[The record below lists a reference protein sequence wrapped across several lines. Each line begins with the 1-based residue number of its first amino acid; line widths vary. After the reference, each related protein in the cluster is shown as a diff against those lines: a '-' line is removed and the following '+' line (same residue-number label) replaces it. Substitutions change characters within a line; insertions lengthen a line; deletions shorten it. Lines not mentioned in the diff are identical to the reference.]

1 MTETNLVAPRR
12 QSVFF
17 AKILTAIGF
26 APPQY
31 PQLRSEV
38 NFWSGLYV
46 MLTGTTFLF
55 WMGVEITLSY
65 ATQKLA
71 GRVREMCFR
80 SILVQDMAF
89 FDVPGN
95 SPSALSSVLSK
106 STNDLAGMG
115 GPVLGGILTF
125 ISTIIAG
132 IILALAIGW
141 KLALVCTA
149 TIPIVVACGWLR
161 LQVLST
167 FDSKVRQSGIESA
180 AYAGELVRT
189 VRTVASLGL
198 EEHALARYEG
208 ILARQAAKSLRSI
221 LLASA
226 LYAAS
231 ASVVYLCAALA
242 FWYGGTL
249 IASHEYSTFQVYICF
264 VSLISGSQIAGSI
277 FTYAPDAS
285 KAMHASREI
294 QDIMNLKPTIN
305 NTAPTT
311 PPPTQAGTEKK
322 QTQQSLS
329 ACRVEFEHVSFTYPS
344 RPTRRALDGL
354 HITVEPGQ
362 TLALVGQSG
371 SGKSTCV
378 SLLERFYDPDQ
389 GRILIDGQDI
399 RLRDVDEYRLDVS
412 LVSQET
418 IIFSGTIRDNIAVG
432 LAGHEVR
439 DDEILEAC
447 KQANILEFVQSL
459 P

>member
-1 MTETNLVAPRR
+1 M
-12 QSVFF
+12 
-17 AKILTAIGF
+17 LTA
-26 APPQY
+26 
-31 PQLRSEV
+31 
-38 NFWSGLYV
+38 
-46 MLTGTTFLF
+46 TTFLF
-55 WMGVEITLSY
+55 WMGVEIALSY
-65 ATQKLA
+65 ATQQLA
-71 GRVREMCFR
+71 RRVREICFR

-132 IILALAIGW
+132 IVLALAIGW

-149 TIPIVVACGWLR
+149 AIPIVVACGWLR

-167 FDSKVRQSGIESA
+167 FDSKVRQSGLDSA
-180 AYAGELVRT
+180 AYAGELVRS

-208 ILARQAAKSLRSI
+208 ILARHAAKSLRSI
-221 LLASA
+221 LLASS

-249 IASHEYSTFQVYICF
+249 IASHEYSPFQVYICF

-285 KAMHASREI
+285 KAMHASQEL
-294 QDIMNLKPTIN
+294 QHIMDLNPTIN
-305 NTAPTT
+305 NVAKTIQ
-311 PPPTQAGTEKK
+311 PPTQEGKEKDQSQQNPSAGRIDFKD
-322 QTQQSLS
+322 
-329 ACRVEFEHVSFTYPS
+329 VSFAYPS
-344 RPTRRALDGL
+344 RPTRLALDNL
-354 HITVEPGQ
+354 NITVEPGQ

-378 SLLERFYDPDQ
+378 SLLERFYEPDQ
-389 GRILIDGQDI
+389 GRIFVDGQDI
-399 RLRDVDEYRLDVS
+399 KKRDVDEYRRDIS

-418 IIFSGTIRDNIAVG
+418 IVFSGTIRDNIAIG
-432 LAGHEVR
+432 LAGQEVSEE
-439 DDEILEAC
+439 DILEAC

>member
-1 MTETNLVAPRR
+1 
-12 QSVFF
+12 
-17 AKILTAIGF
+17 
-26 APPQY
+26 
-31 PQLRSEV
+31 
-38 NFWSGLYV
+38 
-46 MLTGTTFLF
+46 
-55 WMGVEITLSY
+55 
-65 ATQKLA
+65 
-71 GRVREMCFR
+71 
-80 SILVQDMAF
+80 
-89 FDVPGN
+89 
-95 SPSALSSVLSK
+95 
-106 STNDLAGMG
+106 
-115 GPVLGGILTF
+115 
-125 ISTIIAG
+125 
-132 IILALAIGW
+132 
-141 KLALVCTA
+141 
-149 TIPIVVACGWLR
+149 
-161 LQVLST
+161 
-167 FDSKVRQSGIESA
+167 
-180 AYAGELVRT
+180 

-208 ILARQAAKSLRSI
+208 ILARQAAKSIRSI

-344 RPTRRALDGL
+344 RPTRRALDDL